1 MKSLVLT
8 VALIGICFSPHAI
21 CAETHTTISKQD
33 RIAID
38 TIASKFAD
46 RLTASDAKG
55 VVAVFANSSPLMSGK
70 TAEIS
75 NLEGQVQTALNIY
88 GKVGFVELVSEQV
101 LGTSAIH
108 RYYLVRHEKLVTRW
122 QLDFALSSGGWTMT
136 YFGFDDQQR
145 TWFKD

>member
-55 VVAVFANSSPLMSGK
+55 VVAVFANSSPLMSDVRSPVGGR
-70 TAEIS
+70 AEY
-75 NLEGQVQTALNIY
+75 EVFDRVFTD
-88 GKVGFVELVSEQV
+88 LV
-101 LGTSAIH
+101 L
-108 RYYLVRHEKLVTRW
+108 L
-122 QLDFALSSGGWTMT
+122 
-136 YFGFDDQQR
+136 
-145 TWFKD
+145 